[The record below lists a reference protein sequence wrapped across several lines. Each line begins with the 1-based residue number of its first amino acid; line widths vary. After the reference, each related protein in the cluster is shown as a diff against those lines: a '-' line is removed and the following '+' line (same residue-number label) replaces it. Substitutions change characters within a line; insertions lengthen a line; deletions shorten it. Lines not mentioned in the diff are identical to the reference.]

1 MNLNESIIQKFGNQL
16 RIRPC
21 GIVTEQNSVL
31 LIKHAALNEE
41 GVFWSP
47 PGGGLQFGESI
58 VDCLQREFLEETN
71 LQISVGNLL
80 GVYEYRQLPLHAVE
94 LFFHCHIVDGSM
106 ALGTDPE
113 LEKELQIIQDIQF
126 INFDVLQTFSPN
138 IVHPIFHGLKN
149 TTELLKGL
157 GMIER

>member
-1 MNLNESIIQKFGNQL
+1 MDLNESIIQKFGNQL

-21 GIVTEQNSVL
+21 GIVTEHNSVL

-41 GVFWSP
+41 GIFWSP
-47 PGGGLQFGESI
+47 PGGGLQFGECI
-58 VDCLQREFLEETN
+58 AECLQREFIEETN

-80 GVYEYRQLPLHAVE
+80 GVYEYRQMPLHAVE
-94 LFFHCHIVDGSM
+94 LFFHCHIVDGII

-126 INFDVLQTFSPN
+126 IDFDLLHTFSPN
-138 IVHPIFHGLKN
+138 ILHPIFHGLKN

-157 GMIER
+157 GLIER